1 VCVCVYVWVCVGV
14 CMGEWVGGLVRMCLC
29 VSELYKYPLTCACE
43 SVFMCVYVVEVV
55 AHVRVCLR
63 LCVW

>member
-1 VCVCVYVWVCVGV
+1 
-14 CMGEWVGGLVRMCLC
+14 
-29 VSELYKYPLTCACE
+29 LYKYPLTCACE